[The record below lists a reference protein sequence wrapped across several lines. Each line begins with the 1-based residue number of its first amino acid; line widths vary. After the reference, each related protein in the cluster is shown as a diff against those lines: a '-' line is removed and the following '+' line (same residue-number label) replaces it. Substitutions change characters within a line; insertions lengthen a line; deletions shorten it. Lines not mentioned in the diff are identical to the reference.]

1 MAKRMNGEGTW
12 GKKVINGH
20 NYYVFK
26 KTYPEK
32 RKEFTGK
39 TKKEVDEKVKKYE
52 EQRKNIVIE
61 VPVTLGEYILDYVK
75 TDGAKNLGET
85 AKNNYE
91 DIVKVRVLPKTYGI
105 SDLQLSQVT
114 KNHLKNYVDK
124 LVEKKYARSTIVKTM
139 RIIRNAIEKGIKE
152 KLISPDVLNEFT
164 PPSEN
169 SVLTPK
175 KEIPFLSKEDMNKV
189 YKEAQNAKY
198 KNNGYILILIMYT
211 GIRAGELQELRWKDV
226 NIKDKT
232 LTIRRTAIKVKDKNG
247 KNKTEQKN
255 SPKSKAGNRTI
266 PLCRQSL
273 LALNYFDSLNPNHKP
288 DDLICVNDNG
298 KQVDQSNL
306 RRTLLIILKNTQC
319 SVQQC
324 GLHTLRHTFG
334 SRLLEEGVDIKIVS
348 LLLGHEKINT
358 TYDIYIHIINERITS
373 SVKIFEK
380 NNI

>member
-61 VPVTLGEYILDYVK
+61 APVTLGEYILDYVK

-114 KNHLKNYVDK
+114 KTHLKNYVDK

-139 RIIRNAIEKGIKE
+139 RIVRNAIEKGIKE
-152 KLISPDVLNEFT
+152 KLISPDVLDEFT

-169 SVLTPK
+169 SVLTHK
-175 KEIPFLSKEDMNKV
+175 KEIPFLSKEDMDKV
-189 YKEAQNAKY
+189 YK
-198 KNNGYILILIMYT
+198 
-211 GIRAGELQELRWKDV
+211 
-226 NIKDKT
+226 
-232 LTIRRTAIKVKDKNG
+232 
-247 KNKTEQKN
+247 
-255 SPKSKAGNRTI
+255 
-266 PLCRQSL
+266 
-273 LALNYFDSLNPNHKP
+273 
-288 DDLICVNDNG
+288 
-298 KQVDQSNL
+298 
-306 RRTLLIILKNTQC
+306 
-319 SVQQC
+319 
-324 GLHTLRHTFG
+324 
-334 SRLLEEGVDIKIVS
+334 
-348 LLLGHEKINT
+348 
-358 TYDIYIHIINERITS
+358 
-373 SVKIFEK
+373 
-380 NNI
+380 

>member
-1 MAKRMNGEGTW
+1 MR
-12 GKKVINGH
+12 
-20 NYYVFK
+20 
-26 KTYPEK
+26 P
-32 RKEFTGK
+32 
-39 TKKEVDEKVKKYE
+39 
-52 EQRKNIVIE
+52 
-61 VPVTLGEYILDYVK
+61 
-75 TDGAKNLGET
+75 
-85 AKNNYE
+85 
-91 DIVKVRVLPKTYGI
+91 
-105 SDLQLSQVT
+105 LQ
-114 KNHLKNYVDK
+114 
-124 LVEKKYARSTIVKTM
+124 
-139 RIIRNAIEKGIKE
+139 
-152 KLISPDVLNEFT
+152 
-164 PPSEN
+164 
-169 SVLTPK
+169 
-175 KEIPFLSKEDMNKV
+175 
-189 YKEAQNAKY
+189 
-198 KNNGYILILIMYT
+198 
-211 GIRAGELQELRWKDV
+211 
-226 NIKDKT
+226 
-232 LTIRRTAIKVKDKNG
+232 VKDKNG
-247 KNKTEQKN
+247 KNKTEQKS

-306 RRTLLIILKNTQC
+306 RRTLLIILKNAQC